1 MSDAC
6 PNGRADVTTN
16 ALMIFVLVS
25 QVLALGYLL
34 YSFNDVEREAR
45 KRNADLRAHIDRV
58 VAGLESRLREGG
70 NVRDEPT
77 RKRAI
82 G

>member
-1 MSDAC
+1 MT
-6 PNGRADVTTN
+6 VT

-25 QVLALGYLL
+25 QMLVAGYLL

-45 KRNADLRAHIDRV
+45 KRTADLRAHIDRV
-58 VAGLESRLREGG
+58 VLDLESRLRDGSGVSE
-70 NVRDEPT
+70 EPA
-77 RKRAI
+77 RKRAL

>member
-1 MSDAC
+1 M
-6 PNGRADVTTN
+6 TIT
-16 ALMIFVLVS
+16 ALMIFVLIS
-25 QVLALGYLL
+25 QVILMGYLL

-45 KRNADLRAHIDRV
+45 KRTADLRAHIDGV
-58 VAGLESRLREGG
+58 VANLESRLRDATLRDTL
-70 NVRDEPT
+70 RDEAEVT

>member
-1 MSDAC
+1 MTI
-6 PNGRADVTTN
+6 P
-16 ALMIFVLVS
+16 ALMIFMLIS
-25 QVLALGYLL
+25 QVLVACYLL

-58 VAGLESRLREGG
+58 VADLESRLRDGG
-70 NVRDEPT
+70 SVKDEPA
-77 RKRAI
+77 RKRAT

>member
-1 MSDAC
+1 MTVA
-6 PNGRADVTTN
+6 T
-16 ALMIFVLVS
+16 LMIFVLVS
-25 QVLALGYLL
+25 QILVAGYLL

-58 VAGLESRLREGG
+58 VADLESRLREGG
-70 NVRDEPT
+70 SVRDEPA
-77 RKRAI
+77 RKRVA

>member
-1 MSDAC
+1 MTL
-6 PNGRADVTTN
+6 NT
-16 ALMIFVLVS
+16 LMIFVLVS
-25 QVLALGYLL
+25 QLLVAGYLL

-58 VAGLESRLREGG
+58 IADLESRLREGG
-70 NVRDEPT
+70 GVRDEPT

>member
-1 MSDAC
+1 M
-6 PNGRADVTTN
+6 TLN
-16 ALMIFVLVS
+16 ALMIFVLIS
-25 QVLALGYLL
+25 QVLVAGYLL

-58 VAGLESRLREGG
+58 VADLESRLREGG
-70 NVRDEPT
+70 SVRDEPT
-77 RKRAI
+77 TRKRAA

>member
-1 MSDAC
+1 MT
-6 PNGRADVTTN
+6 VT
-16 ALMIFVLVS
+16 ALMIFLLVS
-25 QVLALGYLL
+25 QLLVTGYLL

-58 VAGLESRLREGG
+58 IADLESRLREGG
-70 NVRDEPT
+70 SVRDESS
-77 RKRAI
+77 RKRAAL

>member
-1 MSDAC
+1 M
-6 PNGRADVTTN
+6 TLT
-16 ALMIFVLVS
+16 ALTIFVLIS
-25 QVLALGYLL
+25 QILAAGYML

-58 VAGLESRLREGG
+58 IADLESRLRESGG
-70 NVRDEPT
+70 MRDEPS
-77 RKRAI
+77 RKRAL

>member
-1 MSDAC
+1 M
-6 PNGRADVTTN
+6 TLN
-16 ALMIFVLVS
+16 ALMVFVLVS
-25 QVLALGYLL
+25 QVLVAGYLL

-58 VAGLESRLREGG
+58 VADLESRLPGG
-70 NVRDEPT
+70 GGVRDEPT
-77 RKRAI
+77 RKRAV

>member
-1 MSDAC
+1 MSDALK
-6 PNGRADVTTN
+6 GSTMTVT

-25 QVLALGYLL
+25 QMLVAGYLL

-45 KRNADLRAHIDRV
+45 KRTADLRAHIDRV
-58 VAGLESRLREGG
+58 VGDLESRLRERGG
-70 NVRDEPT
+70 VSEEPA
-77 RKRAI
+77 RKRAL

>member
-1 MSDAC
+1 M
-6 PNGRADVTTN
+6 TIT
-16 ALMIFVLVS
+16 ALMIFVLIS
-25 QVLALGYLL
+25 QVILAGYLL

-58 VAGLESRLREGG
+58 VTDLESRLRDGAL
-70 NVRDEPT
+70 RDNAEVA
-77 RKRAI
+77 RKRAV

>member
-1 MSDAC
+1 MT
-6 PNGRADVTTN
+6 VET
-16 ALMIFVLVS
+16 LMIFVLVS
-25 QVLALGYLL
+25 QVLVAGYLL

-58 VAGLESRLREGG
+58 VADLESRLADAGG
-70 NVRDEPT
+70 VRDEPS

-82 G
+82 S

>member
-1 MSDAC
+1 M
-6 PNGRADVTTN
+6 TIT
-16 ALMIFVLVS
+16 ALMVFIVIS
-25 QVLALGYLL
+25 QICVAAYLL

-45 KRNADLRAHIDRV
+45 KRNADLRAHIDTV
-58 VAGLESRLREGG
+58 IADLESRMREGA
-70 NVRDEPT
+70 DAAP

>member
-1 MSDAC
+1 MT
-6 PNGRADVTTN
+6 VT

-25 QVLALGYLL
+25 QVLVAGYLL

-58 VAGLESRLREGG
+58 VADLESRLGE
-70 NVRDEPT
+70 VRDEPT

>member
-1 MSDAC
+1 M
-6 PNGRADVTTN
+6 TIT
-16 ALMIFVLVS
+16 ALMIFVLIS
-25 QVLALGYLL
+25 QVVLAGYLL

-58 VAGLESRLREGG
+58 VADLESRLRDATLRDSL
-70 NVRDEPT
+70 RDEAEAT
-77 RKRAI
+77 RKRAM